1 MRSTLKC
8 SFAQC
13 SLKTEINV
21 SWSTQFGGSAVPTLR
36 THVPGGELMPV
47 RA

>member
-8 SFAQC
+8 SRAQC
-13 SLKTEINV
+13 SRKTEINV

-36 THVPGGELMPV
+36 THGADGVMLCRE
-47 RA
+47 